1 MSWYK
6 LDAQWNG
13 TCSICNVPFSRGSKI
28 FWDSFT
34 KKTKH
39 DKCNLNSN
47 NVYHGVP
54 DTLKKDL
61 KKKEDERKDLQRKE
75 RKQLEEERKEQD
87 IKKIKRDRF
96 LLYLHPHYCGTYYS
110 FSKYGKEYFADELTQ
125 DIIKNKKKYGDNQN
139 AKDATIRICQKMY
152 NYIMKTPELQNIDVI
167 IPVPNHPS
175 TFPMNSR
182 AVSISRELSCFTV
195 KPCDLTIL
203 TKLIQIP
210 NHRGMGGRA
219 RSDFF
224 RKNQVYEISN
234 HSSIQGKKILLID
247 DVHTTGE
254 TINQCVEQLS
264 FGEPAEIHV
273 LCAGKT
279 QK

>member
-1 MSWYK
+1 
-6 LDAQWNG
+6 
-13 TCSICNVPFSRGSKI
+13 
-28 FWDSFT
+28 
-34 KKTKH
+34 
-39 DKCNLNSN
+39 
-47 NVYHGVP
+47 
-54 DTLKKDL
+54 
-61 KKKEDERKDLQRKE
+61 
-75 RKQLEEERKEQD
+75 
-87 IKKIKRDRF
+87 
-96 LLYLHPHYCGTYYS
+96 
-110 FSKYGKEYFADELTQ
+110 
-125 DIIKNKKKYGDNQN
+125 
-139 AKDATIRICQKMY
+139 MY

-224 RKNQVYEISN
+224 RKNQVYEILN